1 MFKKVIKKLEDK
13 ILAQANTKA
22 YEIIKEAK
30 VQKERILKEST
41 LLRAIKHEANE
52 IKYQTQKDCEKIRAK
67 NSSLTTIFKYFKVSY
82 WGNDLWLVGDI
93 ETHKFGI
100 LNKNGDL
107 IVPFIYDFMEQC
119 EEVGTGKKY
128 ISVSK
133 NYRYGALNQDFTDWI
148 EPKYQEQFLFWEGLA
163 YIKFNNKYGYI
174 NHDEEVV
181 IPIIYDKADNFYDGK
196 AKVVLNGKNI
206 IIDRY

>member
-13 ILAQANTKA
+13 ILTKANTKA
-22 YEIIKEAK
+22 SEIIKEAEL
-30 VQKERILKEST
+30 QKEKKLKESA
-41 LLRAIKHEANE
+41 LLRAIKLEANE
-52 IKYQTQKDCEKIRAK
+52 IKYQTQKECEKIRAK
-67 NSSLTTIFKYFKVSY
+67 NSSLTTIFKFFKVSY

-148 EPKYQEQFLFWEGLA
+148 EPKYQEHFLFWEGLA
-163 YIKFNNKYGYI
+163 YVKFNNKYGYI
-174 NHDEEVV
+174 NHKGEVV
-181 IPIIYDKADNFYDGK
+181 IPIIYDKADNFYNGK
-196 AKVVLNGKNI
+196 AKVVLNGEST
-206 IIDRY
+206 IIDRI

>member
-13 ILAQANTKA
+13 ILAEANIKA
-22 YEIIKEAK
+22 NEIIQKAEE
-30 VQKERILKEST
+30 QKEQILKESA
-41 LLRAIKHEANE
+41 LLRAIKLEADE
-52 IKYQTQKDCEKIRAK
+52 IKYQTQKECEKIRAK
-67 NSSLTTIFKYFKVSY
+67 NSFLTTIFKYFKVSY

-93 ETHKFGI
+93 ETHKYGI
-100 LNKNGDL
+100 LNKNGKL

-133 NYRYGALNQDFTDWI
+133 NYRYGALNPDFTDWI
-148 EPKYQEQFLFWEGLA
+148 EPKNQEQFLFWEGLA
-163 YIKFNNKYGYI
+163 YVKFNNKYGYI
-174 NHDEEVV
+174 NHEGEII
-181 IPIIYDKADNFYDGK
+181 IPIIYDKADNFYNGK

-206 IIDRY
+206 IIDRI